1 MIKVQDSFVKE
12 VAALYNFDREHGEIV
27 DENAGQFSGGFGHQT
42 IEVLGKK
49 ITYYFSGAR
58 LFGYEEVV

>member
-1 MIKVQDSFVKE
+1 MIKVKDYFLKE
-12 VAALYNFDREHGEIV
+12 VVALYNFDREHGEVV
-27 DENAGQFSGGFGHQT
+27 DENEGQFSGGFGHQT

-49 ITYYFSGAR
+49 ITYYFSGPK